1 MAFTIKIYEKNEYI
15 SGLLKKRL
23 KSFFPDAYIV
33 NPYFDDQD
41 QETRFS
47 DYERVLYDPKDI
59 SKEELSSFS
68 VSPIR
73 LTEDGGIIDCARFIP
88 MIRKNAEFP
97 SFPAPV
103 TGSLTAVIPFVYSDV
118 RDRYICSL
126 GHDLSGADFNIRLDF
141 TSKIRSLWRSPA
153 GSNMTSLL
161 EACRSKKFE
170 PEDILKYC
178 NMDDSG
184 FLTPGSCMN
193 NDDVY
198 DIGVSRSMTLMNHAA
213 NLAHSNRR
221 FVNVVAVVEGFR
233 SNDLPELLS
242 SCDHVTILLPAI
254 NAGEDIGSK
263 DLIAQLTKALGRERI
278 SVFYAD
284 DIKDPGILDYRLSLG
299 RQAV

>member
-88 MIRKNAEFP
+88 MIRKNAESP

-198 DIGVSRSMTLMNHAA
+198 DIGVSRSIALMNHAA

-242 SCDHVTILLPAI
+242 SCDRVTILLPAI

-284 DIKDPGILDYRLSLG
+284 DIKDPGILDYRLSPG

>member
-15 SGLLKKRL
+15 SGLLKRRL

-33 NPYFDDQD
+33 NPYFDDPD

-47 DYERVLYDPKDI
+47 DYERVLYDPRDI
-59 SKEELSSFS
+59 TKEELSSFS

-88 MIRKNAEFP
+88 MIRKNAESP
-97 SFPAPV
+97 SFLAHV
-103 TGSLTAVIPFVYSDV
+103 TGSVTAVIPFVYSDV
-118 RDRYICSL
+118 RDRYISSL

-141 TSKIRSLWRSPA
+141 TSKIRSLWRAPA
-153 GSNMTSLL
+153 GSNMTSLM
-161 EACRSKKFE
+161 EACKSKKFE

-178 NMDDSG
+178 NMDESG
-184 FLTPGSCMN
+184 FLTPGSCTN

-198 DIGVSRSMTLMNHAA
+198 DFGVSRSMTLINHAA
-213 NLAHSNRR
+213 NLAHSNKR
-221 FVNVVAVVEGFR
+221 FVNVIAVVEGFR
-233 SNDLPELLS
+233 TNDLPELLS
-242 SCDHVTILLPAI
+242 SCDKVIILLPAI

-284 DIKDPGILDYRLSLG
+284 DIYDPGILDDSLSPT
-299 RQAV
+299 RQVV

>member
-88 MIRKNAEFP
+88 MIRKNAESP

-118 RDRYICSL
+118 RDRYICNL
-126 GHDLSGADFNIRLDF
+126 EHDLSGADFNIRLDF
-141 TSKIRSLWRSPA
+141 TSKIRSVWRSPA

-278 SVFYAD
+278 SVFYSD
-284 DIKDPGILDYRLSLG
+284 DIKDPGILDYRLSPG

>member
-126 GHDLSGADFNIRLDF
+126 GHDLSGADFNTGWILQA
-141 TSKIRSLWRSPA
+141 RSGLCGDLRQ
-153 GSNMTSLL
+153 
-161 EACRSKKFE
+161 
-170 PEDILKYC
+170 D
-178 NMDDSG
+178 
-184 FLTPGSCMN
+184 LT
-193 NDDVY
+193 
-198 DIGVSRSMTLMNHAA
+198 
-213 NLAHSNRR
+213 
-221 FVNVVAVVEGFR
+221 
-233 SNDLPELLS
+233 
-242 SCDHVTILLPAI
+242 
-254 NAGEDIGSK
+254 
-263 DLIAQLTKALGRERI
+263 
-278 SVFYAD
+278 
-284 DIKDPGILDYRLSLG
+284 
-299 RQAV
+299 

>member
-15 SGLLKKRL
+15 SGLLKRRL

-41 QETRFS
+41 LETRFS
-47 DYERVLYDPKDI
+47 DYERVLYDPRDI
-59 SKEELSSFS
+59 TKEELSSFS

-88 MIRKNAEFP
+88 MIRKNAESP
-97 SFPAPV
+97 SFLAPV
-103 TGSLTAVIPFVYSDV
+103 TGSVTAVIPFVYSDV
-118 RDRYICSL
+118 RDRYISSL

-141 TSKIRSLWRSPA
+141 TSKIRSLWRAPA

-161 EACRSKKFE
+161 EACKSKKFV
-170 PEDILKYC
+170 PKDILKYC
-178 NMDDSG
+178 NMDESG

-198 DIGVSRSMTLMNHAA
+198 DIGVSRSMTLINHAA
-213 NLAHSNRR
+213 NLAHSNKR
-221 FVNVVAVVEGFR
+221 FVNVIAVVEGFR
-233 SNDLPELLS
+233 TNDLPELLS
-242 SCDHVTILLPAI
+242 SCDMVTILLPAI
-254 NAGEDIGSK
+254 NAGEDIGTK
-263 DLIAQLTKALGRERI
+263 ELIAQLTKALGRERI

-284 DIKDPGILDYRLSLG
+284 DIKGPDILDDSLSPR
-299 RQAV
+299 RQVV

>member
-88 MIRKNAEFP
+88 MIRKNAESP

-118 RDRYICSL
+118 RDRYICNL
-126 GHDLSGADFNIRLDF
+126 EHDLSGADFNIRLDF

-278 SVFYAD
+278 SVFYSD
-284 DIKDPGILDYRLSLG
+284 DIKDPGILDYRLSPG

>member
-33 NPYFDDQD
+33 NPYYDDQD

-47 DYERVLYDPKDI
+47 DYERILYDPRDI
-59 SKEELSSFS
+59 TQEELSSFS
-68 VSPIR
+68 VTPIR

-88 MIRKNAEFP
+88 MIRKNAELP
-97 SFPAPV
+97 SFLAPV
-103 TGSLTAVIPFVYSDV
+103 TGCLTAVIPFVYSDV
-118 RDRYICSL
+118 RDRYISGL

-141 TSKIRSLWRSPA
+141 TSRIRSLWRAPA

-161 EACRSKKFE
+161 EACKSKKFE

-184 FLTPGSCMN
+184 FLTPGSCLN

-213 NLAHSNRR
+213 DLAHSNKR
-221 FVNVVAVVEGFR
+221 FVNVIAVVEGFR
-233 SNDLPELLS
+233 TNDLPELLS
-242 SCDHVTILLPAI
+242 SWDKVTILLPAV

-284 DIKDPGILDYRLSLG
+284 DIKDPGVLDDSLAPR
-299 RQAV
+299 RQVV

>member
-15 SGLLKKRL
+15 SELLKKRL

-68 VSPIR
+68 ASPIR

-88 MIRKNAEFP
+88 MIRKNAESP
-97 SFPAPV
+97 SFLAPV

-198 DIGVSRSMTLMNHAA
+198 DIGVARSMTLMNHAA

-233 SNDLPELLS
+233 SNDLPEPLS

-284 DIKDPGILDYRLSLG
+284 DIKDPGILDYRLSPG

>member
-15 SGLLKKRL
+15 SGLLKRRL

-33 NPYFDDQD
+33 NPYFDDPD

-47 DYERVLYDPKDI
+47 DYERVLYDPRDI

-88 MIRKNAEFP
+88 MIRKNAESP
-97 SFPAPV
+97 SFLAPV
-103 TGSLTAVIPFVYSDV
+103 TGSVTAVIPFVYSDV
-118 RDRYICSL
+118 RDRYISSL

-141 TSKIRSLWRSPA
+141 TSKIRSLWRAPA

-161 EACRSKKFE
+161 EACKSKKFV

-178 NMDDSG
+178 NMDESG

-198 DIGVSRSMTLMNHAA
+198 DIGVSRSMTLINHAA
-213 NLAHSNRR
+213 NLAHSNKR
-221 FVNVVAVVEGFR
+221 FVNVIAVVEGFR
-233 SNDLPELLS
+233 TNDLPELLS
-242 SCDHVTILLPAI
+242 SCDKVIILLPAI

-278 SVFYAD
+278 SVYYAD
-284 DIKDPGILDYRLSLG
+284 DIKDPDILDDRYSPG
-299 RQAV
+299 RQVV

>member
-1 MAFTIKIYEKNEYI
+1 M
-15 SGLLKKRL
+15 KKRL

-88 MIRKNAEFP
+88 MIRKNAESP

-118 RDRYICSL
+118 RDRYICNL
-126 GHDLSGADFNIRLDF
+126 EHDLSGADFNIRLDF

-278 SVFYAD
+278 SVFYSD
-284 DIKDPGILDYRLSLG
+284 DIKDPGILDYRLSPG